1 MSCDTFGAAF
11 AEAYASEN
19 IQTYL
24 SERYSDLLEILAK
37 NANVSS
43 YISGISIYD
52 VLKVQ
57 VSDLVNK
64 LNIIIYQVKFLGRFR
79 V

>member
-1 MSCDTFGAAF
+1 MSCDTFGTAF
-11 AEAYASEN
+11 AEAYASES

-43 YISGISIYD
+43 YISGFSVYD

-57 VSDLVNK
+57 VSDLVK
-64 LNIIIYQVKFLGRFR
+64 LNTIVYQVEISRKI
-79 V
+79 